1 MNKIKSM
8 YLRRI
13 IIARRWANTEK
24 GERVIVT
31 IGAIW
36 MVLAFVSFGLL
47 IAGMLEPKMGM
58 QRAIML
64 VVAFYVLIWALF
76 QMTFGE
82 EN

>member
-1 MNKIKSM
+1 MKAIHVKSLRVLIK
-8 YLRRI
+8 
-13 IIARRWANTEK
+13 ARKWANTEK
-24 GERVIVT
+24 GEKTIVT

-64 VVAFYVLIWALF
+64 VVAFYVLLWGVCRTIK
-76 QMTFGE
+76 TNE
-82 EN
+82 

>member
-1 MNKIKSM
+1 MKTIRVK
-8 YLRRI
+8 YLRRV

-24 GERVIVT
+24 GEKTIVT

-58 QRAIML
+58 ERAIMF
-64 VVAFYVLIWALF
+64 VVAVYVIIWALY
-76 QMTFGE
+76 QMIVKPE
-82 EN
+82 D

>member
-1 MNKIKSM
+1 MNKIKSK
-8 YLRRI
+8 YLRGV

-24 GERVIVT
+24 GEKTIVT

-47 IAGMLEPKMGM
+47 VAGMLEPKMGL

-64 VVAFYVLIWALF
+64 VVAFYVILWGVCRTI
-76 QMTFGE
+76 QTNE
-82 EN
+82 